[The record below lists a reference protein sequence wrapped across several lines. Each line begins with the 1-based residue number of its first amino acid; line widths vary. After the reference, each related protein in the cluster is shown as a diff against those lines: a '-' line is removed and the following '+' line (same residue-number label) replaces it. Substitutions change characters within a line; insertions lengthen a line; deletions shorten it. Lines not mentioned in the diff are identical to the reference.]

1 MYEKVAGRRGLGGG
15 DVKLM
20 AMIGAFL
27 GAPSLPLII
36 CFSAALGS
44 LAGFALVA
52 VKGRYQ
58 DGQWR
63 FVAIPYGPFLSV
75 GAFIYL
81 LAGENLLRLLGA
93 G

>member
-1 MYEKVAGRRGLGGG
+1 MAGRRGLGGG

-36 CFSAALGS
+36 FFSAALGS